1 MEKRD
6 FSDGPVVKN
15 PLCNAGDS
23 GSILAQRT
31 QIPRAVEQLSLY
43 PAAREKPEHRDERP
57 QATHEDPEGD
67 SET

>member
-23 GSILAQRT
+23 GLILAQRT
-31 QIPRAVEQLSLY
+31 QIPRAMKQLSLC
-43 PAAREKPEHRDERP
+43 PAAREKPEHRYERP
-57 QATHEDPEGD
+57 QATHEGPAGD

>member
-1 MEKRD
+1 MD

-15 PLCNAGDS
+15 LLCNAGYS
-23 GSILAQRT
+23 GLILAQET

-57 QATHEDPEGD
+57 QATHEDPAGD

>member
-23 GSILAQRT
+23 GSILAQGT
-31 QIPRAVEQLSLY
+31 QIPHAMEQLSLY
-43 PAAREKPEHRDERP
+43 TAAREKPEHHNERP
-57 QATHEDPEGD
+57 QATHEGPAGD